1 MPEPASPDQHRRRG
15 DDHRIDDLRQ
25 EVRDLETKLERKLDD
40 LADKV
45 NAIPLQA
52 QRLDAVA
59 AAWTA
64 ALDATE
70 ARLQAE
76 LSRLAEQVGSL
87 QSDRQWLVRIV
98 VGLVVVALL
107 GLLIGQ
113 AVTAPR

>member
-1 MPEPASPDQHRRRG
+1 MPEPPYNGPHRRA
-15 DDHRIDDLRQ
+15 DDRRLDDLRQ
-25 EVRDLETKLERKLDD
+25 EVRELEAKLERKLDD
-40 LADKV
+40 LTDRV
-45 NAIPLQA
+45 SAIPLQA

-70 ARLQAE
+70 ARLQSE
-76 LSRLAEQVGSL
+76 LHRVAEQVGSL

-98 VGLVVVALL
+98 VGLVVVALV
-107 GLLIGQ
+107 GLVVTQ